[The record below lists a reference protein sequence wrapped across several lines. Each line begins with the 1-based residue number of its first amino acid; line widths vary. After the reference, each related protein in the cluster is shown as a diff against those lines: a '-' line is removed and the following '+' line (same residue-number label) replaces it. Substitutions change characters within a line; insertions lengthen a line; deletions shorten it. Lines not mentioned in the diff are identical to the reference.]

1 MKLNIAKSFAN
12 AFAMSLCQHAIKREV
27 EIYIDIDLAMT
38 LKKVEIDLAKRIQK
52 VEIDHAIRM
61 KSRN

>member
-38 LKKVEIDLAKRIQK
+38 LKKVEID
-52 VEIDHAIRM
+52 HAIRM
-61 KSRN
+61 KKVKIDLAKRMNK

>member
-1 MKLNIAKSFAN
+1 M
-12 AFAMSLCQHAIKREV
+12 
-27 EIYIDIDLAMT
+27 IYENE
-38 LKKVEIDLAKRIQK
+38 KVEIDLAKRIQK